1 MPGQQVRGGNPA
13 AAAGPRQPGQPNIR
27 GGMNARP
34 ITGQSATGQPTRMP
48 VTGQPVPGRAP
59 VAPPAGVP
67 NPVNRYKFTQQ
78 MRNPPQAGV
87 QPNMVMSQV
96 IHIFERN
103 LAHKMFEKQ
112 NKNTKLYTVD

>member
-1 MPGQQVRGGNPA
+1 MLIISIQLGIFGLLFKHFMSQLFDFFQKCVL
-13 AAAGPRQPGQPNIR
+13 
-27 GGMNARP
+27 
-34 ITGQSATGQPTRMP
+34 P

-103 LAHKMFEKQ
+103 Q
-112 NKNTKLYTVD
+112 TIGS